1 MRVLDLFSGIGGFSL
16 GLEKAGMETVAF
28 CEIEDYPVSILKK
41 HWPDVPIYD
50 DIRRLTGEQIIKEV
64 GEIDVVCGGFPC
76 QPFSVAGKQLGK
88 SDNRHL
94 WPEMF
99 RLIQELRPRWVIGE
113 NVAGLVRVALD
124 DVLSNLEGEDY
135 TCRTFSIPACGVG
148 AIHRRE
154 RLWILANTEH
164 AGWGSAS
171 QQGGNQP
178 SVLYSTQG
186 SDETSESEGIC
197 ISEAVAN
204 TERQGLQGQPKSD
217 NISRERPASAGSG
230 AESSF
235 QFLCTGG
242 FRPISVPAQ
251 HPLCHRDDGVS
262 DRVARLKAL
271 GNAVVPQIPELI
283 GRCIMEIDKK

>member
-16 GLEKAGMETVAF
+16 GLERAGMQTAAF
-28 CEIEDYPVSILKK
+28 CEIEDYPRRILQK
-41 HWPDVPIYD
+41 HWPDVPIYS
-50 DIRRLTGEQIIKEV
+50 DIRSLTGEQIIKEV
-64 GEIDVVCGGFPC
+64 GQIDVICGGFPC

-154 RLWILANTEH
+154 RLWILANTKY
-164 AGWGSAS
+164 AGWDSAP
-171 QQGGNQP
+171 QQGSNQP
-178 SVLYSTQG
+178 PVFHG
-186 SDETSESEGIC
+186 SQRPNETSQPEGIC
-197 ISEAVAN
+197 VSETVAN
-204 TERQGLQGQPKSD
+204 TEHEGLQGQPKSD
-217 NISRERPASAGSG
+217 NVSRERSASVRSG

-235 QFLCTGG
+235 QFLCSGG

-251 HPLCHRDDGVS
+251 HPLCHRNDGVP

-283 GRCIMEIDKK
+283 GRSIMKIG